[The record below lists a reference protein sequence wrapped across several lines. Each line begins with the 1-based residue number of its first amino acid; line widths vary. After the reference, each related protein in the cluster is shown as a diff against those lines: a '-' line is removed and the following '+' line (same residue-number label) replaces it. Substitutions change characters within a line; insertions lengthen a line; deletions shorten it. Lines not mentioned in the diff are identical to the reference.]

1 MVHTFQKS
9 PWGLVSVFGIEVLL
23 ATNLLDDP
31 AKFSVSEKPMFA
43 YAFLFDS
50 SKHSRPLRFGNVEPQ
65 LVGFQDNA
73 VEPALLS

>member
-1 MVHTFQKS
+1 ME
-9 PWGLVSVFGIEVLL
+9 PLP

-31 AKFSVSEKPMFA
+31 AEFSVGEKAMFA

-65 LVGFQDNA
+65 VFGF
-73 VEPALLS
+73 